1 MNREKI
7 VEGLKRVLEELGVEY
22 SRILLF
28 GSRARGHFREES
40 DWDFVIILKKKVSD
54 RERMELGHRI
64 YRKFHEL
71 FPFVS
76 VDIILKDE
84 DSFEKEKRIANTI
97 SNEAFLEGVA
107 V

>member
-1 MNREKI
+1 MDRHEI
-7 VEGLKRVLEELGVEY
+7 VEGLKKILEKLDVEY
-22 SRILLF
+22 SSILLF
-28 GSRARGHFREES
+28 GSRARADFTEES
-40 DWDFVIILKKKVSD
+40 DWDFVIILKKKLSQ
-54 RERMELGHRI
+54 REKLELGHTI

-76 VDIILKDE
+76 VDIIIKDE
-84 DSFEKEKRIANTI
+84 ETFEKEKRIANTI